1 MNQDDY
7 RYISNISLTIPETSI
22 EVTIRNIRM
31 DDIDKILQL
40 QEISFADMA
49 SYGISGQLLI

>member
-1 MNQDDY
+1 
-7 RYISNISLTIPETSI
+7 LTIPETSI

-49 SYGISGQLLI
+49 SYGISGQLLII